1 MDSVEI
7 ELRFGLDMGFL
18 FFVFF
23 FGGGCVRVFSFSSDS
38 NMQLTVEKR

>member
-18 FFVFF
+18 FFVF

>member
-7 ELRFGLDMGFL
+7 ELRFGLDMGFC
-18 FFVFF
+18 FFF

>member
-23 FGGGCVRVFSFSSDS
+23 LEGAVFVFLAF
-38 NMQLTVEKR
+38 QVILTCS